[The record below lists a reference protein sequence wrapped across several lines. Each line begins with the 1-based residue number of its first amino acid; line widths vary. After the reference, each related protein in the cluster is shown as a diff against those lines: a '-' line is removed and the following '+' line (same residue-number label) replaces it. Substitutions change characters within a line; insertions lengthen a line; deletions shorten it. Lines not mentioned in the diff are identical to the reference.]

1 MAKFFKLCSILTLL
15 TILCIFQTH
24 TISSAKSKEKTLN
37 VKGNSALALNYH
49 RIRDDNW
56 FKNTLFTLSNSK
68 EIKNYSISKE
78 AFEAEIKW
86 LKAHGAHFLTEKEF
100 QHYKEKGKFPPKS
113 VWISFDD
120 MEQSVYD
127 NANPIIEKYKIPVTG
142 FIITGQIGNENFHNL
157 NLSDLSTLKILN
169 HSKYWT
175 FSSHTDNLHSL
186 TKDRKAIM
194 TSTPDD
200 KLKDDIVKSNLF
212 IHKQF
217 HKNNDSIAYP
227 YGEVSNQNIK
237 VLKKEGIRY
246 GYTLEDKTVKPSE
259 NNYRIPR
266 VLMNEDAFNKLIK
279 KWDGFADGR

>member
-1 MAKFFKLCSILTLL
+1 
-15 TILCIFQTH
+15 
-24 TISSAKSKEKTLN
+24 
-37 VKGNSALALNYH
+37 
-49 RIRDDNW
+49 
-56 FKNTLFTLSNSK
+56 
-68 EIKNYSISKE
+68 
-78 AFEAEIKW
+78 
-86 LKAHGAHFLTEKEF
+86 
-100 QHYKEKGKFPPKS
+100 
-113 VWISFDD
+113 

-237 VLKKEGIRY
+237 VLKKKVFAMAIHSKIK
-246 GYTLEDKTVKPSE
+246 LLNLVKTTIVFLVS
-259 NNYRIPR
+259 
-266 VLMNEDAFNKLIK
+266 
-279 KWDGFADGR
+279 